1 MYIGI
6 DAGTS
11 GIKLLLLDSD
21 QRVVASRTEKLEAQ
35 SPHRGWSEQDP
46 EA

>member
-11 GIKLLLLDSD
+11 GIKAVLVDEVQSVL
-21 QRVVASRTEKLEAQ
+21 ATRTEPLTSQ
-35 SPHRGWSEQDP
+35 SPHAGWNEQAP

>member
-21 QRVVASRTEKLEAQ
+21 QRVIASRTEKLEAQ
-35 SPHRGWSEQDP
+35 SLHRGW
-46 EA
+46 